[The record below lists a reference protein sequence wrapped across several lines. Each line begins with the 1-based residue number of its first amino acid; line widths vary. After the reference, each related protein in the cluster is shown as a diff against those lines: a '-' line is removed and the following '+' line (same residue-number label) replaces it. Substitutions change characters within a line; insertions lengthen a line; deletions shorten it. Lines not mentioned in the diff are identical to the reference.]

1 MFMSSDDEARKPEAV
16 KPNGGQLM
24 VVAEVMRVMMG
35 VGKEEGPRRAR
46 NVTLSISTGRSAMI
60 VASVALRREAVAK

>member
-24 VVAEVMRVMMG
+24 VVEEVMGMMMG
-35 VGKEEGPRRAR
+35 VGKEEGRRA
-46 NVTLSISTGRSAMI
+46 
-60 VASVALRREAVAK
+60 ASG